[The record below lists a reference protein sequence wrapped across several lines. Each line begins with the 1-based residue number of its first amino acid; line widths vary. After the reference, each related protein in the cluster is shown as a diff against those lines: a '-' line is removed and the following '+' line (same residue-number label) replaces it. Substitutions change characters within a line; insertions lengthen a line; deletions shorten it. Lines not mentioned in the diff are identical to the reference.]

1 MQWATARFGSSRLY
15 TSRLIYLRIHIL
27 FQTRWSAFCVA
38 LFGYK
43 RSASVPFS
51 FFFFGGKTF
60 VASCIKKKNV
70 DNGWNL
76 YSFSCLLEGDP
87 KKRERECGA
96 TSIRLREHS
105 PSPTVQTNCFSSFC
119 FFGLKCV
126 LCLDQPSCFIVTYYS
141 FLLLCDNRCAYRTN
155 QSFFNS
161 LINVVIDLLLVLL
174 IGYY

>member
-15 TSRLIYLRIHIL
+15 TSRLIYLCIHIL

-51 FFFFGGKTF
+51 FFF
-60 VASCIKKKNV
+60 
-70 DNGWNL
+70 L

-126 LCLDQPSCFIVTYYS
+126 LCFDQPSCFI
-141 FLLLCDNRCAYRTN
+141 
-155 QSFFNS
+155 
-161 LINVVIDLLLVLL
+161 I
-174 IGYY
+174 